1 MKKLILCLLL
11 IVNTITLLPAS
22 INANGVKT
30 TDSLTLT
37 NSVDS
42 TNSKELLARLEEMK
56 AMDMSTMSR
65 VEKKGLRNEVRET
78 KKQLRENE
86 GGIYIS
92 VGAAIL
98 IVVLLILFL

>member
-1 MKKLILCLLL
+1 M
-11 IVNTITLLPAS
+11 
-22 INANGVKT
+22 
-30 TDSLTLT
+30 TLT
-37 NSVDS
+37 NPVDS